1 MKILRLMSAACAV
14 LAIAATSGLVRAQDY
29 PTRAIRLV
37 VAFPPGGGADFT
49 ARTLGQKLSE
59 DLGQPVVVDNKP
71 GANGVLGSDIVSK
84 APPDGYTILLIDR
97 GAMGINPF
105 LYRKLSFDTLKDFA
119 HITIATEAAYVL
131 VVNPKVPA
139 TTFKEFVA
147 LAKKEP
153 GKLNYASIGIGSMF
167 QLNFERM
174 KAREGINITH
184 IPYKGAGPAI
194 TAVIQGEAE
203 TTVSSSAGVLAFIR
217 DGKLR
222 ALAVGADKRLDVL
235 PDVPTMAEAG
245 GGADTLVSTYFGFVA
260 PAGTP
265 KPIVDKLN
273 QEFRKIVHMPDVAQ
287 RLENVGLEP
296 TGSTP
301 EEFTAEIKRDRERFG
316 KLVKELGIEPE

>member
-1 MKILRLMSAACAV
+1 MKILRWMSAACAV
-14 LAIAATSGLVRAQDY
+14 LTIAAMPGLVRAQDY

-105 LYRKLSFDTLKDFA
+105 LYRNLSFDTLKDFA

-235 PDVPTMAEAG
+235 PDVPTLAEAG